1 MKWKGRTRSRN
12 VEDRRGKSTGG
23 KLIAGGGIIG
33 LIFLAI
39 QIFGGG
45 DATEILNQIQQ
56 QSSSG
61 ITEDRELTTEELE
74 ILEFTEVVLADTE
87 RIWSDIFSQHG
98 SGYREPGMVLFT
110 DAVNTACGGASAAS
124 GPFYCPG
131 DEKIYMDLGFFEE
144 LRTRF
149 GAQGGDFAIAYV
161 IAHEVGHHVQHIIG
175 TAGEVRSRQQRLS
188 QGEANELSVGLELQ
202 ADFYAGVWA
211 HHNREYLEEGDIE
224 EALSAASAVGDD
236 AIQKKTSGR
245 EVADSFT
252 HGTSQQRMKWF
263 RRGYSS

>member
-98 SGYREPGMVLFT
+98 SGYREQDGTFYG
-110 DAVNTACGGASAAS
+110 CGEYRLRGSFS
-124 GPFYCPG
+124 G
-131 DEKIYMDLGFFEE
+131 
-144 LRTRF
+144 
-149 GAQGGDFAIAYV
+149 
-161 IAHEVGHHVQHIIG
+161 IG
-175 TAGEVRSRQQRLS
+175 TILLSR
-188 QGEANELSVGLELQ
+188 G
-202 ADFYAGVWA
+202 
-211 HHNREYLEEGDIE
+211 
-224 EALSAASAVGDD
+224 
-236 AIQKKTSGR
+236 
-245 EVADSFT
+245 
-252 HGTSQQRMKWF
+252 
-263 RRGYSS
+263 